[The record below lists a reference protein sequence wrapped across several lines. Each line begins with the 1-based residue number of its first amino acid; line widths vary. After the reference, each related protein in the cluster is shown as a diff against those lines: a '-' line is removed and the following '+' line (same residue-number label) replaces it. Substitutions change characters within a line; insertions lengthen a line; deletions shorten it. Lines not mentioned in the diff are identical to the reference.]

1 MKYRRA
7 LESGIV
13 VASTRAEHA
22 EQLEELHRAVFPTLA
37 EDQRYRAAHFLR
49 HVEQFPEGQFV
60 ALDGDRVVGMT
71 TTILLQFDL
80 ANPSHRLAG
89 ATAAGWS
96 ASHDPKGDW
105 LFGVDLAVHPNYRFR
120 GIARA
125 LCAARH
131 DTVKKCALRGQ
142 VAVGAPASYGRLAT
156 EMSAE
161 EYYRSLVSGEAA
173 DPTITAQ
180 RKIGFELRAP
190 LPNYLEDPAC
200 GNCGILLV
208 LDGVRDVE
216 SA

>member
-89 ATAAGWS
+89 RRPPAG
-96 ASHDPKGDW
+96 PPPRPERG
-105 LFGVDLAVHPNYRFR
+105 LALRRRPR
-120 GIARA
+120 GPSQLSLPWHRA
-125 LCAARH
+125 GALRGAPRH
-131 DTVKKCALRGQ
+131 GEEVRARGQ

-161 EYYRSLVSGEAA
+161 EYYRSLVSGRPPIPRSRPSGRSASS
-173 DPTITAQ
+173 
-180 RKIGFELRAP
+180 
-190 LPNYLEDPAC
+190 C
-200 GNCGILLV
+200 GRRSQLSRGPGVRDCGILLV